1 MSRRCPSRDTGSACL
16 PTSTI
21 RFRQLGR
28 ARDHLIR
35 YEQLCALN
43 REATISDVRDP
54 VVALTVVL
62 DAHGAKQL
70 ATGHSFSHRCW

>member
-1 MSRRCPSRDTGSACL
+1 MSRGCPSRDTGSACL

-35 YEQLCALN
+35 YEQLRALN
-43 REATISDVRDP
+43 RVAREAKISDVRDP
-54 VVALTVVL
+54 VVGLLWYWMRMV
-62 DAHGAKQL
+62 
-70 ATGHSFSHRCW
+70 RNN